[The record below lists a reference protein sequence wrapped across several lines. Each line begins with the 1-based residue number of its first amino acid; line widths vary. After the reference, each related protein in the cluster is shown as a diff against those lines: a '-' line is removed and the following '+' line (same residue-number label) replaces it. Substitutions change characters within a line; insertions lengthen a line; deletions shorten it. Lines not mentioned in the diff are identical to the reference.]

1 MMRKDIVVVAM
12 VACGL
17 TITGA
22 ITGTSARAEDVFQDR
37 IAPIL
42 ERRCIGCH
50 NDREREGDFS
60 LQSAKAAF
68 DDGHIVPGEPAGS
81 HLLDLITPQN
91 GKAEMPKD
99 AEALSVEEIQLIRD
113 WIRDGAKWPADLRL
127 EVAKVSDFDWWSYQ
141 PLKRPPVPV
150 LNDAWANMTIDRFA
164 LAKLNE
170 KGLTPSPPAD
180 RRTLI
185 RRLTYDLI
193 GLPPTPEEVA
203 AFAADTDPKAY
214 EKLVQRLLKSERYGE
229 HWARHWLDVAKY
241 ADSCGYDKDKLRPN
255 AWPYRDYV
263 IRSLNE
269 DKPYSRFV
277 QEQIAGDVLF
287 PNDPDGIVGLGFIAA
302 GPWDFIGHV
311 EVSEAK
317 IDGKVARNLDRD
329 DMVSGAFN
337 TFCSLTVQCARCHNH
352 KFDPITQENYYGLQ
366 AVFSAVDRANRPFD
380 ADHQTARRRAELT
393 GQLTALA
400 AARQVIEDEI
410 TAAGGKELADATAA
424 VVKLEKSLTP
434 SRPPEHGY
442 HSQIA
447 SAQEVEKWV
456 EVELPSETTID
467 RVVLHPCSDDFNGIG
482 DGFGFPVRFKVEVV
496 DQSGTRTLIRDQ
508 TEQDFANPGISEV
521 ACDVPQQKALRV
533 RVTATKLASRAN
545 DYIFALAELRIFA
558 NGMNVAAGAAV
569 KAADSIE
576 APIRWSMQNLVDGK
590 WPRAGEPD
598 AIEQLAAA
606 KQKRDSLYQE
616 LASAPSQGSSV
627 SRQDRIQSYSAQ
639 ITKLES
645 QLNELPRQASV
656 YAAAT
661 NFPAQGNFKP
671 TGGKPRDV
679 FVLSRGEVTMPGS
692 LAVPGVIPL
701 SSDVPWQFSPELDEG
716 QRRAKLAEWLVDH
729 DNPFV
734 WRSIVNRVWQYH
746 FGEGIVATP
755 NDFGRM
761 GALPTH
767 PELLDW
773 LAVEFRDGGQS
784 LKELHRMIV
793 TSNTYQQSSADNP
806 MNTAIDGGNQF
817 LWRANRKRLS
827 AEELRDSILTVSGA
841 MNFEMGGPGYYLFA
855 LEKTEHSPH
864 FEYHKFD
871 PADKASHRRSIY
883 RFIARSQPNPYMTT
897 LDCADSSQS
906 TPRRNETLTSLQA
919 LALLNNNFNL
929 VMAEQFAA
937 RLERDNEELESQVRQ
952 AMALVTQRPAN
963 ETEVEELVAY
973 AETHGLP
980 NLCRLLF
987 NLSEFLFVD

>member
-1 MMRKDIVVVAM
+1 MIRKFILVVVL
-12 VACGL
+12 VLCGPTFTS
-17 TITGA
+17 TI
-22 ITGTSARAEDVFQDR
+22 ARAEDVFQDR

-50 NDREREGDFS
+50 NDQQREGAFS
-60 LQSAKAAF
+60 LQSAKVAF
-68 DDGHIVPGEPAGS
+68 DDGNIVPSDPAGS
-81 HLLDLITPQN
+81 HLLDLITPEN

-99 AEALSVEEIQLIRD
+99 AEALSEDEIRLIRN
-113 WIRDGAKWPADLRL
+113 WIRDGAKWPSGLRL

-141 PLKRPPVPV
+141 PLIRPSVPE
-150 LNDAWANMTIDRFA
+150 LNDAWATSAIDGFV

-170 KGLTPSPPAD
+170 KGLTASPPAV

-203 AFAADTDPKAY
+203 AFVADTDPKAY
-214 EKLVQRLLKSERYGE
+214 EKLVERLLESEHYGE

-269 DKPYSRFV
+269 DKPYARFV

-287 PNDPDGIVGLGFIAA
+287 PNDSDGIVGLGFIAA

-366 AVFSAVDRANRPFD
+366 SVFAAVDRANRGFD
-380 ADHQTARRRAELT
+380 ADPKTAKRRTELASRLNA
-393 GQLTALA
+393 LT
-400 AARQVIEDEI
+400 AARQAIENEI
-410 TAAGGKELADATAA
+410 STAGGKELADAKTA
-424 VVKLEKSLTP
+424 VVELEKSLKP

-447 SAQEVEKWV
+447 ASPDVEKWI
-456 EVELPSETTID
+456 EVELPSETAID

-482 DGFGFPVRFKVEVV
+482 DGFGFPLRFKVETV
-496 DQSGTRTLIRDQ
+496 DRAGTRTLIRDE
-508 TEQDFANPGISEV
+508 TAKDFANPGIGELV
-521 ACDVPQQKALRV
+521 FDVPQQKALRV
-533 RVTATKLASRAN
+533 RVTATKLATRSN
-545 DYIFALAELRIFA
+545 DYIFALAELQVLA
-558 NGMNVAAGAAV
+558 NGKKVAAGAVV

-576 APIRWSMQNLVDGK
+576 APIRWSQQNLIDGK

-598 AIEQLAAA
+598 AVEQLAAA
-606 KQKRDSLYQE
+606 KAKRDSLYTRF
-616 LASAPSQGSSV
+616 ASEPLNDSSE
-627 SRQDRIQSYSAQ
+627 SRQSTIQSYSNQ
-639 ITKLES
+639 ITEVEFE
-645 QLNELPRQASV
+645 LNALPPQALV
-656 YAAAT
+656 YSAAT
-661 NFPAQGNFKP
+661 NFVAQGNFQP

-692 LAVPGVIPL
+692 LAVPGVLPL
-701 SSDVPWQFSPELDEG
+701 SGDVPWQFAPELDEG
-716 QRRAKLAEWLVDH
+716 QRRAQLAEWLVDH
-729 DNPFV
+729 DNPLV

-793 TSNTYQQSSADNP
+793 TSNTYQQSSADNAA
-806 MNTAIDGGNQF
+806 NSAIDGGNQF

-919 LALLNNNFNL
+919 LALLNNKFNL
-929 VMAEQFAA
+929 VMAEEFAA
-937 RLERDNEELESQVRQ
+937 RLEKENKDLESQVRQ
-952 AMALVTQRPAN
+952 AIALVTQRPAN
-963 ETEVEELVAY
+963 ATEVEELVAY
-973 AETHGLP
+973 AETHGTA

-987 NLSEFLFVD
+987 NLSEFLFID